1 MRLWFFLRGFRVRH
15 IDLILG
21 ATMDFKRVPLPAD
34 VADETRRVGL
44 AVIGGTLFCTSQTC
58 SHMEME
64 FRTRCVQA
72 VSLDRLECLYP
83 DYPDLRLLIVD
94 EDLADDLL
102 ERADAYRALNRTA
115 MIALGYRDVD
125 IARHHYGRTR
135 EAGGAP
141 IGYLS
146 MNAPME
152 VLLSSMRMLFHGE
165 YFLPQGLLG
174 IAPPGTPAPDTAAP
188 PAPAT
193 PRRRDLREALASH
206 GAGEGDPRAGLER
219 QQQQA
224 DRAAAGHH
232 RTHREAA
239 HAQHVREVR
248 RLEPHRRGEHVFRGP
263 VPKCSPLIPGVSS
276 NACCCAPAR

>member
-1 MRLWFFLRGFRVRH
+1 
-15 IDLILG
+15 
-21 ATMDFKRVPLPAD
+21 MDFKRVPLPAD

-72 VSLDRLECLYP
+72 VSLDRLESLYP

-115 MIALGYRDVD
+115 MIALGYRDVE

-188 PAPAT
+188 PPPAAT
-193 PRRRDLREALASH
+193 GAETCEKLSRLTGREK
-206 GAGEGDPRAGLER
+206 EILELVSSGNSNKQIAR
-219 QQQQA
+219 QLGITEHTVKLHMHNMFGKFGVSN
-224 DRAAAGHH
+224 RTAAANMYF
-232 RTHREAA
+232 AA
-239 HAQHVREVR
+239 Q
-248 RLEPHRRGEHVFRGP
+248 
-263 VPKCSPLIPGVSS
+263 SQ
-276 NACCCAPAR
+276 NALR